1 MTTLQPPA
9 KEVANVSWVK
19 TIGIVVAENEPRVL
33 VDSSDE
39 IYVLG
44 TSQKANTPTTVNV
57 VKMGIDG
64 RFKWSQNVGN
74 LYSTLC
80 IDSNDNLYF
89 VIQATSSPFKM
100 SVVSYDKNG
109 TSKWAKEFGTGY
121 ESSPQLVL
129 GSAASRLLY
138 IVGRTDNS
146 YGDLIAEGEVGGG
159 QSDLFATQISL
170 TNPTNPVINWEKRLG
185 NTGVEDVPEVAV
197 DGSDNLVIVATSIG
211 SPGGLQDILV
221 AKVQSNGFMPWRTI
235 IGGTGNEEVPR
246 VVVDNL
252 NNIYVAGITDS
263 MSGDTADGALG
274 MKDVFISKIDT
285 NGNLIWTKLVGSSGS
300 EDQPRLLINNQNRTL
315 SIVATTDASYGQ
327 VVNGSGGGVTDVF
340 VSVFKTDDGAFQWTR
355 RVGSTGAE
363 MVPRAA
369 IDKKGNLY
377 VVGVTDGAY
386 GSVQIGDLV
395 SSGTTTDIFLTK
407 LDTLGNIK
415 WSGLLGGDSTEG
427 VPYIVLD
434 SRDTIHLVAP
444 TDGSYGLLMD
454 MTQINSKTAP
464 RVFTREAFTPQYILS
479 AAINVVPIDY
489 ICFPAGTPIQ
499 TDTGPVAVEKL
510 RVGVHTIQRQRVR
523 GVSKSVTPELH
534 LVCFEPHSLGHNV
547 PTQRTIMSLN
557 HKVRYRGVMT
567 EAVKFANG
575 QFKGVCRVKNTGEV
589 LYNVILDK
597 HSCMVVNNMV
607 VETLNP
613 AHVMATLFKE
623 I

>member
-1 MTTLQPPA
+1 M
-9 KEVANVSWVK
+9 SWVK

-39 IYVLG
+39 IYVIG
-44 TSQKANTPTTVNV
+44 TSANANTPTTVNV

-64 RFKWSQNVGN
+64 QFQWSRNVGN

-89 VIQATSSPFKM
+89 VIQATSDPFKM

-109 TSKWAKEFGTGY
+109 TSKWTREFGTGY
-121 ESSPQLVL
+121 ESSPQLAL

-146 YGDLIAEGEVGGG
+146 YGDLIAESQVGGG
-159 QSDLFATQISL
+159 ESDLFVTQISL
-170 TNPTNPVINWEKRLG
+170 ANPTSPVINWEKRIG
-185 NTGVEDVPEVAV
+185 NTGVEDVPEIAV
-197 DGSDNLVIVATSIG
+197 DGLDNLVIVATSTTG
-211 SPGGLQDILV
+211 GEVSGLQDILV

-252 NNIYVAGITDS
+252 NNIYVAGITDNS
-263 MSGDTADGALG
+263 GGGGMSGDTADGALG
-274 MKDVFISKIDT
+274 VKDVFISKIDT
-285 NGNLIWTKLVGSSGS
+285 NGNMIWTKVVGSSGS
-300 EDQPRLLINNQNRTL
+300 EDQPRLLINNQNRTV
-315 SIVATTDASYGQ
+315 SIVATTNANYGP
-327 VVNGSGGGVTDVF
+327 VVDGSGGGITDVF

-355 RVGSTGAE
+355 RVGSTEAE
-363 MVPRAA
+363 TVPRAA

-386 GSVQIGDLV
+386 GSVQVGDLV
-395 SSGTTTDIFLTK
+395 SSGTTKDIFLTK
-407 LDTLGNIK
+407 LDTFGNIM
-415 WSGLLGGDSTEG
+415 WSGLLGGDSTED

-434 SRDTIHLVAP
+434 SRDTVHLVAP
-444 TDGSYGLLMD
+444 TDGSYGLVMD
-454 MTQINSKTAP
+454 MTQVNNRTAP

-479 AAINVVPIDY
+479 AAINVVPVEF

-589 LYNVILDK
+589 LYNVILDT

-623 I
+623 HTF